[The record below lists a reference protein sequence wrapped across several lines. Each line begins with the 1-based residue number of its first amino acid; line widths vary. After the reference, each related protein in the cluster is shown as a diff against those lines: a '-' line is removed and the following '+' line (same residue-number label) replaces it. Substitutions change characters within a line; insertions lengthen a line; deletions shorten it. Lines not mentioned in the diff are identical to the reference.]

1 MPTLVELASQ
11 IVTAQATAT
20 PMTTDEV
27 VTALTTIHNK
37 LKQLEEG
44 TTASEGAEE
53 QAVKITVKE
62 AFKKNE
68 VICMECGKGG
78 FKTLA
83 RHLSTAH
90 GMKPGE
96 YRKKHGIPAKQI
108 LAAKSYSES
117 RRQMAINAGLADN
130 LARARSVR
138 MANLE
143 KKAAPAAAKAPAKAK
158 TAKAKAPKTAKKP

>member
-11 IVTAQATAT
+11 IVTAQATAA
-20 PMTTDEV
+20 PMTTEEV
-27 VTALTTIHNK
+27 LTALTTIHTR

-44 TTASEGAEE
+44 TTIAPEAAEE

-130 LARARSVR
+130 LAKARSVR

-143 KKAAPAAAKAPAKAK
+143 KKSAPAAAKAPAKAK
-158 TAKAKAPKTAKKP
+158 TAKAPKAAKKP